1 MKRVIALSFFFPFL
15 LIFLCVR
22 LAFTEFFVE
31 LNYRF
36 GNLPPDRWGMDQERR
51 LEIAK
56 LGLRSVLSD
65 KGMEEFISSGLFREK
80 EIRHMQDVK
89 RLLSVI
95 FKVLYF
101 GLPLWL
107 FLFFSLRDKKKM
119 GLVLFSGALLTEI
132 LVIFVLVFSL
142 LNYDLLFEVFHNFFF
157 DPYSWRFFD
166 QDMLLRVYPM
176 KFWYNATLWVGV
188 FSLLLNSSFQALGLI
203 LWKKVS

>member
-80 EIRHMQDVK
+80 EIKHMQDVK